1 MYSDFKL
8 KPIKKTES
16 IEEGFVGLVLKVVLV
31 KTVVSEVIKGFRMNK
46 SAKLFVTDSKLAKAQ
61 VPYFIIAKKE
71 NVSELTT
78 LDKLE
83 KEIEYFCYKDAKIVN
98 SKENKTSY
106 VIVDDPNKKYCVY
119 ASSSNGNQLIHTF
132 SLRDIE
138 SNGVKVVSQKEYDKT
153 IEENT
158 ALYEAAIISNK
169 ENSKLDKEKEI
180 KKIANKFKVK
190 RFFKAFINVY
200 IHPFS
205 FASYDRLKKDL
216 LSLVKGCKNT
226 KEVDYLKTDLKV
238 SITQLNASLSLVKT
252 QGNKKA
258 LDNLKDYIYWLKND
272 YRSALNSK
280 AIELSK
286 VSTNE
291 CTLELIDEEF
301 IEYLEIED
309 IDSLEESMTSNSLSK
324 SYTDSYLYKLNAQYY
339 EKILIEFI
347 LKGKEVNK
355 YLDSFK
361 MIESDIKRRQTDS
374 AILKVL
380 QSNNIV
386 LMISGNN
393 VPMPRSFKVFVA
405 SDIRP
410 GEDKKKKVFIDV
422 SGLIIEK
429 DGEYSC
435 NQRNIDILIPYLISA
450 ATQYIYFA
458 DPKRLIMNRN
468 VIKDGANCFAKLF
481 TYVIDY
487 LAKISVNGNL
497 KNKVLYI
504 TSLYYINTVLNK
516 DLTESDYKL
525 ARDISG
531 LGDREAELTMMQFE
545 ITNLKNIKTL
555 VDGLQNIIKKENL
568 TIDVIVNKWLFLYG
582 QGTQFA
588 LELFSAFSTMI
599 TNAYN
604 GQFLNN
610 QASIEKQ
617 CGSDMVKFCKEG
629 IMKII
634 NESI

>member
-8 KPIKKTES
+8 KPIKETKS
-16 IEEGFVGLVLKVVLV
+16 IEEGFVGL
-31 KTVVSEVIKGFRMNK
+31 TIGVIIASTIIKQITKSFRMNK
-46 SAKLFVTDSKLAKAQ
+46 SAKLFISDSILAKAQ
-61 VPYFIIAKKE
+61 LPYFIISNKE
-71 NVSELTT
+71 NVSDLTT
-78 LDKLE
+78 LDKLK
-83 KEIEYFCYKDAKIVN
+83 KEIQYFCYKDAKLIYSTVDKIN
-98 SKENKTSY
+98 Y
-106 VIVDDPNKKYCVY
+106 VIVENPNKKYCVY
-119 ASSSNGNQLIHTF
+119 ASTTNGNQLIHTIK
-132 SLRDIE
+132 LNDVE
-138 SNGVKVVSQKEYDKT
+138 CDDVKVVTQKEYDN
-153 IEENT
+153 I
-158 ALYEAAIISNK
+158 
-169 ENSKLDKEKEI
+169 KEKNDAINEATI
-180 KKIANKFKVK
+180 ITDKQKSKEERQKEVKKIAKKFATK
-190 RFFKAFINVY
+190 RFFKMFINVY
-200 IHPFS
+200 THPFTFS
-205 FASYDRLKKDL
+205 SYDILRKDL
-216 LSLVKGCKNT
+216 LSLVKGCKSIA
-226 KEVDYLKTDLKV
+226 EVNYLKKDLNV
-238 SITQLNASLSLVKT
+238 AVTQLNAGIPLVKSK
-252 QGNKKA
+252 GDKKA
-258 LDNLKDYIYWLKND
+258 LTELKYHIEWLKND
-272 YRSALNSK
+272 YRTALNSK
-280 AIELSK
+280 AKELK
-286 VSTNE
+286 TSTNE

-301 IEYLEIED
+301 IEYLEIDFFDETT
-309 IDSLEESMTSNSLSK
+309 MTSNSLSK
-324 SYTDSYLYKLNAQYY
+324 SYTDSYLYKLNSKYY

-347 LKGKEVNK
+347 LKGKAVNK
-355 YLDSFK
+355 YLESFK
-361 MIESDIKRRQTDS
+361 IIESDIKRRQTDS
-374 AILKVL
+374 AILRVL

-422 SGLIIEK
+422 SGLIVEK

-468 VIKDGANCFAKLF
+468 IIKDGANCFAKLF

-504 TSLYYINTVLNK
+504 TSLYYINTILNK
-516 DLTESDYKL
+516 DLTDSDYKL

-545 ITNLKNIKTL
+545 ETNLKDIKTL

-568 TIDVIVNKWLFLYG
+568 TLDVIVNKWLFLYG

-588 LELFSAFSTMI
+588 LELFSAYSTMI

-629 IMKII
+629 IMNII
-634 NESI
+634 NESV